1 MASSLAASPQPI
13 YKSLFVQV
21 IVALALGIVLGAL
34 APDLAQGL
42 KPLGDGFIKLIK
54 MIIAPIVF
62 CVVVLGIAGAG
73 DLKKVG
79 RVGVK
84 AIVYFE
90 IMTTFALLIG
100 IVLAY
105 AFRPG
110 VGMNIDPGSLD
121 PAAMAAYAER
131 VGQVQGGAVEF
142 LMKIIPATF
151 VDAFAKG
158 DILQVLLLALLFGA
172 AASLLGET
180 AAPVVGLIEQLSQ
193 ILFRIMFFIV
203 RLAPLGVLG
212 AIAFTVGK
220 YGVGSLAQL
229 GLLVLIFYAS
239 CVVFVLAVLG
249 LVMRLAGFSIVRFL
263 AYIREELLIVL
274 GTASSDSVLPQ
285 LMRKLERLGIGKS
298 TVGLVIPTGYSF
310 NLDGFSIYL
319 TLAAVFIAQA
329 TNTPLATLDL
339 LIILGVS
346 MITSKGAHGVPGS
359 AIVILAATLTAIP
372 SLPVVGL
379 VLVLAVDW
387 FMGIG
392 RALTNMIGNAVAT
405 VVIGAWEKDI
415 DRLQAGRVL
424 RGEID
429 IAAVAPA
436 VVSAGPGALP
446 GAALGRSEV

>member
-1 MASSLAASPQPI
+1 VPKLL
-13 YKSLFVQV
+13 KSLFGQV
-21 IVALALGIVLGAL
+21 VVALALGVILGAL
-34 APDLAQGL
+34 LPDLAQSL

-54 MIIAPIVF
+54 MVIAPIVF
-62 CVVVLGIAGAG
+62 CVVVLGITGAG

-84 AIVYFE
+84 AVIYFE
-90 IMTTFALLIG
+90 VLTTFALIIG

-105 AFRPG
+105 VFQPG
-110 VGMNIDPGSLD
+110 VGMNIDPSSLD
-121 PAAMAAYAER
+121 ASAMAAYADR
-131 VGQVQGGAVEF
+131 VGEVQGGTVEF
-142 LMKIIPATF
+142 LMKIIPTTV

-158 DILQVLLLALLFGA
+158 DILQVLLVAILFGTA
-172 AASLLGET
+172 LSMLGSRG
-180 AAPVVGLIEQLSQ
+180 APVVALIEQLSHV
-193 ILFRIMFFIV
+193 FFEIMFFIV

-229 GLLVLIFYAS
+229 GMLVLIFYAS
-239 CVVFVLAVLG
+239 CLVFVVVVLG
-249 LVMRLAGFSIVRFL
+249 FVMRLAGFSILKFIR
-263 AYIREELLIVL
+263 YIREELMIVL

-285 LMRKLERLGIGKS
+285 LMRKLEKLGVGES

-329 TNTPLATLDL
+329 TNTPLSTLDL
-339 LIILGVS
+339 LTILGVA

-392 RALTNMIGNAVAT
+392 RALTNMTGNAVAT
-405 VVIGAWEKDI
+405 VVIGAWEKDL
-415 DRLQAGRVL
+415 DRERVRRVL
-424 RGEID
+424 DGKVEVTLD
-429 IAAVAPA
+429 ETESEPVAAT
-436 VVSAGPGALP
+436 PGHGTATI
-446 GAALGRSEV
+446 

>member
-1 MASSLAASPQPI
+1 MATHGTAQAAGRKPL
-13 YKSLFVQV
+13 YKSLFFQV
-21 IVALALGIVLGAL
+21 VVALVLGILIGAVW
-34 APDLAQGL
+34 PDFAQAL

-62 CVVVLGIAGAG
+62 CVVVLGIAQAG

-79 RVGVK
+79 RVGIK
-84 AIVYFE
+84 AVVYFE
-90 IMTTFALLIG
+90 IVTTFALLIG
-100 IVLAY
+100 VILAY
-105 AFRPG
+105 ALQPG
-110 VGMNIDPGSLD
+110 VGMNIDPNTLD
-121 PAAMAAYAER
+121 AAAMSAY
-131 VGQVQGGAVEF
+131 
-142 LMKIIPATF
+142 T
-151 VDAFAKG
+151 DAFAKG
-158 DILQVLLLALLFGA
+158 DILQVLLFAILFGA
-172 AASLLGET
+172 ASSFLGER
-180 AAPVVGLIEQLSQ
+180 AAPVVTFIERTSH
-193 ILFRIMFFIV
+193 ILFEIMFFIV

-229 GLLVLIFYAS
+229 GMLVLIFYAS
-239 CVVFVLAVLG
+239 CIVFVLCVLG
-249 LVMRLAGFSIVRFL
+249 LILRMAGFSIIKFL
-263 AYIREELLIVL
+263 RYIREELMIVM

-285 LMRKLERLGIGKS
+285 LMRKLEGLGVGKS

-329 TNTPLATLDL
+329 TNTPLSFTDL
-339 LIILGVS
+339 MVILGVS
-346 MITSKGAHGVPGS
+346 LVTSKGAHGIPGS

-372 SLPVVGL
+372 TLPVVGL

-415 DRLQAGRVL
+415 DRVRANQVL
-424 RGEID
+424 NGEVTVTLD
-429 IAAVAPA
+429 ETEAVPEPAATVRA
-436 VVSAGPGALP
+436 
-446 GAALGRSEV
+446 